1 MAEVKAVS
9 EEDLEQAEKTKNEAN
24 EFFKAEKYDQAIEL
38 YSKVCNA

>member
-24 EFFKAEKYDQAIEL
+24 ELFKAEKYDQAIEL
-38 YSKVCNA
+38 YSKVCDT